1 MERNYR
7 KTENINEDKE
17 KNKNLS
23 LKAIKKPKGYC
34 RFLRNV
40 IKEKAQVMKD
50 VIQKRFFKWRKD
62 ALKGKLKKTVMIRIS
77 VSKEK
82 EPKSHY
88 QLNKAYPKEQ
98 SKSVNKNDLKSFN
111 INNVAKNITN
121 LKIQNIDKIDMQDKR
136 INDNKNKNV
145 NQNKNI
151 VNRNIV
157 DIKNKKEPEKRKEL
171 INNKAKPD
179 IQNKTND
186 KGKINNK
193 IEIPKVVP
201 KNDKINKV
209 NTPNIQKPNQN
220 IVIKNPQA
228 PNIPKPNQNIVIKNP
243 QEPKIPKPN
252 QNIVIKNSPNVVKP
266 NITNNNNIILYTYNP
281 PSKRNNTKPV
291 KNIRDNKNLLDKNYM
306 NKIIQSDTKD
316 KKSKDYYKKY
326 EKYNQ
331 HTSLPVKKVEIDLTD
346 GKYKRKT
353 FNRENKDIILKN
365 NLSLDKNRL
374 QNKNIYNTNSY
385 QRRNNNNNDNKSSYS
400 YGFKTENYNDSS
412 SSINTLSRKES
423 NFSYVTTPMRNS
435 TKGGITTVIQHYSGQ
450 RRELDNYDN
459 NTLEANKNK
468 K

>member
-1 MERNYR
+1 MEGNYR
-7 KTENINEDKE
+7 KTENINKDKE

-23 LKAIKKPKGYC
+23 LKTRKKPKGYC

-40 IKEKAQVMKD
+40 IKEKAKVMKE
-50 VIQKRFFKWRKD
+50 VIQNRFFKWRKD
-62 ALKGKLKKTVMIRIS
+62 ALNGKLKKTVMIRIS

-88 QLNKAYPKEQ
+88 QLNKAHPKEQ
-98 SKSVNKNDLKSFN
+98 SRSVNKNDLKSFN

-121 LKIQNIDKIDMQDKR
+121 LKIQNIDKIEMQDKH
-136 INDNKNKNV
+136 INDIKNKNV

-151 VNRNIV
+151 VYKNIV
-157 DIKNKKEPEKRKEL
+157 DIKNKKEPEKRKESK
-171 INNKAKPD
+171 NKKEKPD

-201 KNDKINKV
+201 KNDKIN
-209 NTPNIQKPNQN
+209 Q
-220 IVIKNPQA
+220 IKT
-228 PNIPKPNQNIVIKNP
+228 PNIPKPK
-243 QEPKIPKPN
+243 
-252 QNIVIKNSPNVVKP
+252 QNIVIKNSPNVNKP
-266 NITNNNNIILYTYNP
+266 NITNITNNSNITLYTYTSS
-281 PSKRNNTKPV
+281 SKRNNTNPV
-291 KNIRDNKNLLDKNYM
+291 KNMGDNKNLVDKNNM
-306 NKIIQSDTKD
+306 NMIVQSGTKD

-331 HTSLPVKKVEIDLTD
+331 HTSLPVKRIEIDLTD

-353 FNRENKDIILKN
+353 FNRENKDNNLKN
-365 NLSLDKNRL
+365 NLSHDRNKL

-385 QRRNNNNNDNKSSYS
+385 QRRNNNNNDNKSLYS
-400 YGFKTENYNDSS
+400 YGVKTENNNDSS
-412 SSINTLSRKES
+412 SSVYTRSRKES
-423 NFSYVTTPMRNS
+423 NFSYAPTQIRNNS
-435 TKGGITTVIQHYSGQ
+435 KGGITTVIQHYSGQ
-450 RRELDNYDN
+450 RRKLDNYDN